1 MHASHGQRSLAD
13 YSPWDHKRVDTV
25 APKQHKTLPR
35 GHSVLT
41 FSLWVF
47 VKKKKNQRQKKK
59 KTKKTETDSDPEKK
73 GIGYHRRQEEGKGQN
88 RYRELR
94 IQTSSHKI
102 SHRDICTARK
112 FS

>member
-47 VKKKKNQRQKKK
+47 VKKKNQRQKKK
-59 KTKKTETDSDPEKK
+59 INKTETDSDPEKK

-88 RYRELR
+88 R
-94 IQTSSHKI
+94 
-102 SHRDICTARK
+102 
-112 FS
+112 

>member
-1 MHASHGQRSLAD
+1 MHLMDRGACQTTVLGITKGS
-13 YSPWDHKRVDTV
+13 DTV

-47 VKKKKNQRQKKK
+47 VKKKKKSETKKK
-59 KTKKTETDSDPEKK
+59 INKENKNRLRSREK

-88 RYRELR
+88 R
-94 IQTSSHKI
+94 
-102 SHRDICTARK
+102 
-112 FS
+112 